1 MTRSVI
7 ISFSKKDSAPCNQSV
22 SQLVSGNYYFTYVK
36 TAPTEQMEGLLCL
49 PACLPDSSPKVLE
62 GFR

>member
-49 PACLPDSSPKVLE
+49 PACLPA
-62 GFR
+62 